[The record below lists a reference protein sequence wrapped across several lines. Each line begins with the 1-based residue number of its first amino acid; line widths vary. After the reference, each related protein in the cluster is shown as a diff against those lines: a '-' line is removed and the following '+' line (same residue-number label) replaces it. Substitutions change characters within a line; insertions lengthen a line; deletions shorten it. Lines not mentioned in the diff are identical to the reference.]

1 MKAFA
6 KIFLPVIII
15 LLFSNCHKPYDD
27 YDMLETV
34 LTNGV
39 WAVSKGE
46 YVETSITIDSA
57 TQEVID
63 SVVSFDDTELTE
75 KDKDMRLLFS
85 GSHKFYMLGEYG
97 EKKPYLIDKDHT
109 LKTIEHSSMLT
120 TKIDYAIEISWLV
133 KGDTLMFIHTDTA
146 GQTETVNVKIEKYSD
161 KSFSFYYK
169 RIDTCKNES
178 RKGYLDLDIIEVYA
192 TYKNVKTKNTEIIW

>member
-1 MKAFA
+1 MKTFA

-46 YVETSITIDSA
+46 YIETSITIDSA

-75 KDKDMRLLFS
+75 KDKDMRFTSLVVLTNFIC
-85 GSHKFYMLGEYG
+85 LGNM
-97 EKKPYLIDKDHT
+97 EKKSHI
-109 LKTIEHSSMLT
+109 
-120 TKIDYAIEISWLV
+120 
-133 KGDTLMFIHTDTA
+133 
-146 GQTETVNVKIEKYSD
+146 
-161 KSFSFYYK
+161 
-169 RIDTCKNES
+169 
-178 RKGYLDLDIIEVYA
+178 
-192 TYKNVKTKNTEIIW
+192 